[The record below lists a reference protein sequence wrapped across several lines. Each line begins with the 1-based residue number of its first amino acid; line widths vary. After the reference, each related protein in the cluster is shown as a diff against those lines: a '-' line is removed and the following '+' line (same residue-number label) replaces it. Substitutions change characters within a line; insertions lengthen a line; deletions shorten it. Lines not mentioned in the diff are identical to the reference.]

1 MELALTSLGLR
12 RWLLTLRL
20 RVGGEAHM
28 VLLSMSRG
36 SHRHQQAAHQLA
48 GVMTVV
54 LLLRGDDTA
63 ARVVVVA
70 RQVGRGSSKSER
82 AEMGH
87 ASDFRVHAVV

>member
-1 MELALTSLGLR
+1 M
-12 RWLLTLRL
+12 LRL

-36 SHRHQQAAHQLA
+36 SHRHQQAAHQVA

-54 LLLRGDDTA
+54 VQLLRGDDTA

-70 RQVGRGSSKSER
+70 RQVGRGSSKSEP

-87 ASDFRVHAVV
+87 ASDCRCVRAVTLN

>member
-1 MELALTSLGLR
+1 
-12 RWLLTLRL
+12 
-20 RVGGEAHM
+20 M

-36 SHRHQQAAHQLA
+36 SHRHRQAAHQLA

-70 RQVGRGSSKSER
+70 RQAGRGSSKSER

-87 ASDFRVHAVV
+87 ASECRCVRAVRLNVIKRTAHAGTPL